1 MSQLLK
7 SSIPCF
13 PDEYNRCLHLISSST
28 FAIGR
33 VTVHI
38 LKQLYKL
45 SSVLQSTEGPLS
57 MNEGLASLFL
67 VSLARSFTE
76 VGRLTPVSSV
86 GLSYWYKQKEFIFF
100 FFYSHVWQH
109 EKIRFRSKHLLLITL
124 RLSINTSS
132 VVEKHVFKWMHCA
145 CTRLIM

>member
-1 MSQLLK
+1 MYQLLK

-67 VSLARSFTE
+67 VSLARSSTE

-86 GLSYWYKQKEFIFF
+86 GLSY
-100 FFYSHVWQH
+100 
-109 EKIRFRSKHLLLITL
+109 
-124 RLSINTSS
+124 
-132 VVEKHVFKWMHCA
+132 
-145 CTRLIM
+145 